1 MKTLLQIAYFPLFFG
16 GFIGSGI
23 YFTQAQF
30 GFYAIVLLMAAA
42 IAVSFGAERL
52 VPYNPDWN
60 ISKSDRLRDV
70 IHGVVNETMNYA
82 GIFLLAFLPAMALSA
97 TLWPTHWPF
106 GLQVLMALVIFDI
119 CSTLFHYLS
128 HKNAFFWRFHAVHH
142 AQKRLYGFNGIMK
155 HPVFQ
160 LFDSVVAVGPLLLL
174 GIPHDVAL
182 VLVYSI
188 FIQLLIQHSN
198 VDMKTGVLRD
208 LFATA
213 EVHRFHH
220 LKGKAG
226 DVNFGL
232 FLSIWDKF
240 LGTSYFERRA
250 IPMADADVGI
260 GSEPN
265 YPVQYL
271 PQMLRPFQAQR
282 PEEFSQRDVVSNR
295 GL

>member
-1 MKTLLQIAYFPLFFG
+1 MLKYLLQITYFPIFIV
-16 GFIGSGI
+16 GFIGTGI
-23 YFTQAQF
+23 YCTQQQM
-30 GFYAIVLLMAAA
+30 GFQYTLLLMAAA
-42 IAVSFGAERL
+42 ILVSFVVERAI
-52 VPYNPDWN
+52 PYNQDWN
-60 ISKSDRLRDV
+60 QSKSDQLRDV
-70 IHGVVNETMNYA
+70 IHCVVNETLNYS
-82 GIFLLAFLPAMALSA
+82 GIFLLAFLPSLALSPD
-97 TLWPTHWPF
+97 LWPQQWPF
-106 GLQVLMALVIFDI
+106 VLQVLFALLVFDI
-119 CSTLFHYLS
+119 GTTLFHYLS

-174 GIPHDVAL
+174 GMPQDVAFM
-182 VLVYSI
+182 LVYSI

-198 VDMKTGVLRD
+198 ADIKTGIFRF

-232 FLSIWDKF
+232 FLCIWDRL
-240 LGTSYFERRA
+240 LGTAYYEDRA
-250 IPMADADVGI
+250 MPLADTDVGI

-265 YPVQYL
+265 YPNSYL
-271 PQMLRPFQAQR
+271 GQIQRPFHAQKLDSA
-282 PEEFSQRDVVSNR
+282 ESTIGQMA
-295 GL
+295 